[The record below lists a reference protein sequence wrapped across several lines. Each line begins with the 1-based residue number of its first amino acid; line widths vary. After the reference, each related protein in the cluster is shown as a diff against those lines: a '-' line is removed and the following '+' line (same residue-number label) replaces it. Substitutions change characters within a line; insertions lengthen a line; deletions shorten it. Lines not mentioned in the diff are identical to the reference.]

1 MDSAKREVY
10 LYLEDLKLLG
20 ITNEVTYAR
29 HLEEVFGFEF
39 GEAFNMAMDF
49 SEKYDKIS
57 EEYNLCDL
65 FPAVKWLERQERISK
80 NSKQLDWILSRA
92 DSIKITQVMQEFKVS
107 REQAIELMKDAVLGY
122 GVAVSRMM
130 LDVRDIPNNE
140 SDFPII
146 WE

>member
-1 MDSAKREVY
+1 

-39 GEAFNMAMDF
+39 GDAFNMAMDF
-49 SEKYDKIS
+49 SEKYDDFYK
-57 EEYNLCDL
+57 EFKLDDL
-65 FPAVKWLERQERISK
+65 FPTDKWMERQERISK

-92 DSIKITQVMQEFKVS
+92 DSVKITQVMKEFKVS

-122 GVAVSRMM
+122 GVVVSRMM
-130 LDVRDIPNNE
+130 LDLRDIPNNK
-140 SDFPII
+140 SDFPIV